1 MIGKAV
7 LLEWLKSL
15 KRIVGT
21 VLYIH
26 AFSVRLLV
34 YVRAMDKM
42 KQTENTTTRE
52 NQKKKNKQT
61 KPTISQI
68 AFYEYQS

>member
-1 MIGKAV
+1 M
-7 LLEWLKSL
+7 
-15 KRIVGT
+15 
-21 VLYIH
+21 
-26 AFSVRLLV
+26 
-34 YVRAMDKM
+34 YVQWTKM